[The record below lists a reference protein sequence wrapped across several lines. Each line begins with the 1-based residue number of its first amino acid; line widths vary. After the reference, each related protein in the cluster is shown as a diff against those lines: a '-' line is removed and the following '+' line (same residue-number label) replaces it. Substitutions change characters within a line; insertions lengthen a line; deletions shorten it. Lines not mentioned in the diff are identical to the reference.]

1 MTDNIIAR
9 RYAKALFAIG
19 VEKGG
24 NELPAYGKDLAALA
38 EACKA
43 SPEIVKVFRSPIFGA
58 ADKKAVVDKL
68 LDKIGVGQM
77 VRNFCLL
84 LADKDRLGFLPAIQA
99 VFAELLDAHQGVLR
113 GNLVTAVKLPK
124 AKQEAIKQQLES
136 QAKAK
141 LVLGYE
147 VNPEIL
153 GGVVLKVGDKV
164 LDASLRAQLSMLKEQ
179 IIRGE

>member
-9 RYAKALFAIG
+9 RYAKALFSLG
-19 VEKGG
+19 LEKGG
-24 NELPAYGKDLAALA
+24 DELAAYGKDLAALA
-38 EACKA
+38 EILKG
-43 SPEIVKVFRSPIFGA
+43 SPEALKVFRNPIFGA
-58 ADKKAVVDKL
+58 QDKKVVIGKMMDKL
-68 LDKIGVGQM
+68 AVGQM

-84 LADKDRLGFLPAIQA
+84 LADKDRLGYLPQIQV

-113 GNLVTAVKLPK
+113 GSLVTAVEVPDARK
-124 AKQEAIKQQLES
+124 EAIKQQLES

-147 VNPEIL
+147 IDPGIL

>member
-9 RYAKALFAIG
+9 RYAKALFSLG

-24 NELPAYGKDLAALA
+24 DELAAYGRDLAALA
-38 EACKA
+38 ETLKA
-43 SPEIVKVFRSPIFGA
+43 SPEALKVFKNPIFDA
-58 ADKKAVVDKL
+58 QDKKAVAGKVMDKL
-68 LDKIGVGQM
+68 STTQV
-77 VRNFCLL
+77 VRNFCML
-84 LADKDRLGFLPAIQA
+84 LADKGRLGFLLPIQT

-113 GNLVTAVKLPK
+113 GSLVTAVEIADARK
-124 AKQEAIKQQLES
+124 EAIKQQLES

-147 VNPEIL
+147 VDPTIL

-164 LDASLRAQLSMLKEQ
+164 MDASLRAQLSMLKEQ